1 METKELFKNIYM
13 SELEV
18 KNYIAKYFKNFVGYF
33 TKPEEINY
41 KLIRLENLEMYIVI
55 LKDDIRRIDV
65 KNGGSGVLRQRQWSV
80 FVFNFIESDQYVK
93 YFGKN
98 KDKKDI
104 LSPYKNGN
112 LSEFFYESGSNIY
125 SGKNPDNIYVNQK
138 IKYLLQNYIFHKLF
152 DEYRYL
158 FLNTYVYSIIGVVN
172 SNAKQIEEKNFWTY
186 YYNTSHNFRQ
196 VPNKR
201 VINQKYDINKTS
213 YLIDEIEEELS
224 IIEKKY
230 NEMADLINAFTGNL
244 PMNPI
249 TSLNY
254 ECIKNGVSKGE
265 NFIVVEGMARTGKT
279 VIAMRILSDFSA
291 AKLVIMNQHFYKA
304 LKESFA
310 VERLPFPSNRI
321 ACHTEFDKVNQMFES
336 SEILVVDEAQRLSEN
351 QIDNIVLKNQNNIN
365 LFLGDNLQKINKK
378 YDKGI
383 SVIKKKITEKG
394 NYYTQLYFDY
404 SIGLSSNVLY
414 SIKYLLFNNIPLGSQ
429 NINNYE
435 INLFNNVNDFTS
447 KYNNDSTFKKH
458 MATIYMGFN
467 DYNTTIEGFS
477 RWHKDKLSTYHYY
490 LDKDVKE
497 SVMLTTYEVISREL
511 DSIYIYLPETVYADE
526 NGLHY
531 LHEGNDE
538 YLLNQIYVLMTRAK
552 GCINV
557 FCENISAYNYLCSRY
572 NNILLIDQAEKN
584 NLSADEK
591 EKAQKL
597 ADIIEER
604 GITRLIHFTSVDNI
618 DSILKYGIMSV
629 KDMNEFGIKH
639 DFNDTDRLDYVLDG
653 ISLSIQNPNSCLL
666 KKFKEKYPNKKFV
679 ILVLDPALLYEITD
693 NSKTKLA
700 SRIYCDYN
708 AAAKITKKNTENIEI
723 MFPES
728 FVNKTWKNTRINKD
742 DDEPTS
748 EQAEILF
755 RETINPKYI
764 LEIKEE
770 E

>member
-1 METKELFKNIYM
+1 MKTKELFENLNI
-13 SELEV
+13 SESVVNQHISKYLE
-18 KNYIAKYFKNFVGYF
+18 NFVGYLVD
-33 TKPEEINY
+33 PEDINY
-41 KLIRLENLEMYIVI
+41 KLINFENNNVYVVI
-55 LKDDIRRIDV
+55 LKDDIRRMDV
-65 KNGGSGVLRQRQWSV
+65 NNGGSGVLRQRQWSV
-80 FVFNFIESDQYVK
+80 FVFNFIDSDQYVK
-93 YFGKN
+93 YFGQN

-104 LSPYKNGN
+104 LSPYKSSD
-112 LSEFFYESGSNIY
+112 LSEFFYENESSAYN
-125 SGKNPDNIYVNQK
+125 GKNPENIYTNQK

-152 DEYRYL
+152 NEYRYL

-172 SNAKQIEEKNFWTY
+172 SNTKQIEEKNFWTY
-186 YYNTSHNFRQ
+186 YYNTNHNFRQ
-196 VPNKR
+196 VPNKK
-201 VINQKYDINKTS
+201 IIDQKYDINKTS
-213 YLIDEIEEELS
+213 YLIDKIEEELS

-230 NEMADLINAFTGNL
+230 NEMADLINAFTGSL
-244 PMNPI
+244 PMNPV

-254 ECIKNGVSKGE
+254 ECIKNGVLKGE
-265 NFIVVEGMARTGKT
+265 NFIVAEGMARTGKT
-279 VIAMRILSDFSA
+279 VIAMRILSEFSI
-291 AKLVIMNQHFYKA
+291 AKLVIMNPHFYDS
-304 LKESFA
+304 LKEVFA
-310 VERLPFPSNRI
+310 VERITFPSDRI
-321 ACHTEFDKVNQMFES
+321 ACHTEFDKVNKMFENS
-336 SEILVVDEAQRLSEN
+336 DILVVDEAQRLSEN
-351 QIDNIVLKNQNNIN
+351 QIDKIVLKNHDKIT
-365 LFLGDNLQKINKK
+365 LFLGDNLQKINKN

-383 SVIKKKITEKG
+383 SVIKNKIRNLG
-394 NYYTQLYFDY
+394 YFYTQLYFDH

-435 INLFNNVNDFTS
+435 INLFDNEYDFKS
-447 KYNNDSTFKKH
+447 KYNNDKTFKKH
-458 MATIYMGFN
+458 MATIYMGCK
-467 DYNTTIEGFS
+467 DYNETIKGFN
-477 RWHKDKLSTYHYY
+477 RWHKDTFHKFHYY

-497 SVMLTTYEVISREL
+497 FVMLTTYEVISREL
-511 DSIYIYLPETVYADE
+511 DSIYIYLPKTVYADE

-531 LHEGNDE
+531 SCEGNDE

-557 FCENISAYNYLCSRY
+557 FCENISAYNYLYSRY
-572 NNILLIDQAEKN
+572 NNILSIDRAEES
-584 NLSADEK
+584 NLSEDEK

-604 GITRLIHFTSVDNI
+604 GITRLIHFTSMDNI

-629 KDMNEFGIKH
+629 EDMKKSGVKY

-653 ISLSIQNPNSCLL
+653 ISLSIQNPNSRLL
-666 KKFKEKYPNKKFV
+666 NKFKEKYPNKKFV

-700 SRIYCDYN
+700 PRIYCDYN
-708 AAAKITKKNTENIEI
+708 AAANVTKKNTENIEV

-728 FVNKTWKNTRINKD
+728 FVNKTWKNTRFNKQ
-742 DDEPTS
+742 DDEPTT

-755 RETINPKYI
+755 RQTINPKYI